1 MGRRDGISTGLRH
14 EQPDLRQIS
23 ASYRDLLLLRN
34 IPPQSNPSVILDVI
48 CPYVSSC
55 KRRMSWVPG
64 NDPE

>member
-1 MGRRDGISTGLRH
+1 VGHRDEISTGLRQ
-14 EQPDLRQIS
+14 ERPDLRQIS
-23 ASYRDLLLLRN
+23 AWHRGLLLLRN

-55 KRRMSWVPG
+55 KRRMSPVPG